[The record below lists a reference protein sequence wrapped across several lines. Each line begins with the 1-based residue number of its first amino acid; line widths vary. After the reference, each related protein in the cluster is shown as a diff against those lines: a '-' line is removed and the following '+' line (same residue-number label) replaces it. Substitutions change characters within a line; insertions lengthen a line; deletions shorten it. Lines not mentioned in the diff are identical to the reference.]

1 VGWYEVKFH
10 ADSIHLPS
18 EEIHTM
24 SERGK
29 GLLISH
35 ANVENV
41 ENSFS
46 PLSVA
51 YGFSG
56 V

>member
-1 VGWYEVKFH
+1 
-10 ADSIHLPS
+10 
-18 EEIHTM
+18 M
-24 SERGK
+24 SDRGK

-35 ANVENV
+35 DNVENV

-51 YGFSG
+51 DGFSG